1 MNWAFSI
8 RKKIKAA
15 ITILV
20 LCMVILLSNF
30 RSQDLMDNVSDKIE
44 TIYKDRLIV
53 QHLIFSYNQ
62 VLETLTI
69 FKEEGLVESKLLAEN
84 SDKINELEQ
93 KYLNTKL
100 TSEEAELFDDF
111 SEKVEKLK
119 NFHLNNMAW
128 ESIKKDAI
136 KDLNRLETIQ
146 MEEAATEMAWIK
158 KLSNNQQLNFKL
170 EMVVLIVL
178 LLIVQILILNA
189 TAATREI
196 SKSNSMLN

>member
-119 NFHLNNMAW
+119 NFHLNNLAW
-128 ESIKKDAI
+128 DSIKKDAI

-158 KLSNNQQLNFKL
+158 RLSNNQQLNFKL

>member
-158 KLSNNQQLNFKL
+158 RLSNNQQLNFKL

-196 SKSNSMLN
+196 SKSNSILN